1 MSADSYIM
9 TNNEVFFNSFSLK
22 KQTFVRFLADERDYL
37 IISEEKVDNFTCL
50 NDHYLLT
57 IFFLSGNQLD

>member
-1 MSADSYIM
+1 M

-22 KQTFVRFLADERDYL
+22 KQTFVRFLVDERDYI

-57 IFFLSGNQLD
+57 IVFLSGDQLD

>member
-9 TNNEVFFNSFSLK
+9 TNNEMFFNSFSIK
-22 KQTFVRFLADERDYL
+22 KQTFVRFLVCERDYL

-57 IFFLSGNQLD
+57 IVFLSGDQLD

>member
-9 TNNEVFFNSFSLK
+9 TNNEMFFNSFSIK
-22 KQTFVRFLADERDYL
+22 KQTFVRFLVGEKDYL
-37 IISEEKVDNFTCL
+37 IISEEKVDDFTCL

-57 IFFLSGNQLD
+57 IVFLSGDQLD